1 MINYHELRQLLLL
14 KQITSEYKNNKISL
28 NNFIAKVEALLDLL
42 EEFDDGWYE
51 KIKALWFEPEVIN
64 LYKTY

>member
-1 MINYHELRQLLLL
+1 ML

-42 EEFDDGWYE
+42 KEFDDG
-51 KIKALWFEPEVIN
+51 
-64 LYKTY
+64 